1 MFNENDFFILIKSSH
16 VDYQGCVINWYD
28 RYSYSFL
35 RFSLFNDITY
45 CGIKLWLQFMIYKQ
59 SNFVISIQFWQS
71 FPIEHHIMFPKNP
84 FIHNTYKRHRLEM
97 YSVITV
103 SCSVFLSLP
112 EHFVMRN
119 CEIML
124 SRRLVGTLFAYVAN
138 TPATELWCL

>member
-1 MFNENDFFILIKSSH
+1 
-16 VDYQGCVINWYD
+16 
-28 RYSYSFL
+28 
-35 RFSLFNDITY
+35 
-45 CGIKLWLQFMIYKQ
+45 
-59 SNFVISIQFWQS
+59 
-71 FPIEHHIMFPKNP
+71 MFPKNP

-138 TPATELWCL
+138 TPATELWCLYGAYYYLIQLFICVTDLQLSCEKTVCYSLAQQTQRSTSSSSCSPSSSSNISSIFFFL